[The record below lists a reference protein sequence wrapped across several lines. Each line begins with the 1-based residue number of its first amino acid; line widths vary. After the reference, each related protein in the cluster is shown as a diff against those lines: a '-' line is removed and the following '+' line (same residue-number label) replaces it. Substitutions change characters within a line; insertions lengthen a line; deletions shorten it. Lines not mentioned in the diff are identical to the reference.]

1 MANNIFN
8 KVKGS
13 SKNMD
18 IFNDTVIPPGTR
30 SLQVGNFYKNVN
42 RGLPTMDK
50 FNKWA
55 NNFLNSDM
63 LKDYNAYLWGSF
75 PEKKTK
81 DIDILLSKG
90 KGIKLN
96 PAEME
101 EISMANL
108 DESLVKNNF
117 LIDLGFTENKITPFK
132 DLWKDYEQTGKP
144 MANTGIIFGEN
155 WYLDGDLYKNR
166 AAGMRTLN
174 GPNTPIRMLGNNMV
188 EVDSEIP
195 YPKMIK
201 RAGIKGL
208 PYYYQN
214 KPMKIK
220 SAGEGYSGGY

>member
-1 MANNIFN
+1 
-8 KVKGS
+8 
-13 SKNMD
+13 MD
-18 IFNDTVIPPGTR
+18 IFKDTVMPPGTR

-42 RGLPTMDK
+42 RQAPTMNR

-55 NNFLNSDM
+55 NSFLNSDM
-63 LKDYNAYLWGSF
+63 LKDYDAYLWGSF
-75 PEKKTK
+75 PEKMTR
-81 DIDILLSKG
+81 DVDILLSKG
-90 KGIKLN
+90 QGVKLD

-117 LIDLGFTENKITPFK
+117 LVDLGFTENKVTPFK
-132 DLWKDYEQTGKP
+132 DLWKDFQQTGTP
-144 MANTGIIFGEN
+144 MPNTGVIFGEN
-155 WYLDGDLYKNR
+155 WYLDGNLYKDR
-166 AAGMRTLN
+166 AAGMKTLN

-201 RAGIKGL
+201 RSEKGL
-208 PYYYQN
+208 PHYYQN

-220 SAGEGYSGGY
+220 SAGEGYSGAY